1 MYNEKVMDNFKN
13 PRNVGVIEN
22 PSGESKVGSP
32 ECGDIMQ
39 IFLSI
44 DENEV
49 ITDAQFQTFGC
60 AAAVASSSMATQM
73 LKGKTV
79 KEALK
84 LTNKQ
89 VVEELEGL
97 PPQKIHC
104 SVLAE
109 SAIQAAIKDYLEK
122 NGKDIKDY
130 LDE

>member
-13 PRNVGVIEN
+13 PRNVGFIEN
-22 PSGESKVGSP
+22 ADGESKVGSP

-39 IFLSI
+39 IFLKI
-44 DENEV
+44 NDDEIIE
-49 ITDAQFQTFGC
+49 DAKFQTFGC

-73 LKGKTV
+73 LIGKSI

-122 NGKDIKDY
+122 NGKDIRDY
-130 LDE
+130 LD

>member
-1 MYNEKVMDNFKN
+1 MYNDKVMDNFKN

-22 PSGESKVGSP
+22 ADGESKVGSP

-39 IFLSI
+39 IFLKI
-44 DENEV
+44 NKDEIIE
-49 ITDAQFQTFGC
+49 DAKFQTFGC

-73 LKGKTV
+73 LKGKTIR
-79 KEALK
+79 EALK
-84 LTNKQ
+84 LTNRQ
-89 VVEELEGL
+89 VIEELEGL

-109 SAIQAAIKDYLEK
+109 DAIHSAVKNYLEK

-130 LDE
+130 LD

>member
-13 PRNVGVIEN
+13 PRNVGFIEN
-22 PSGESKVGSP
+22 ADGESKVGSP

-39 IFLSI
+39 IFLKVNK
-44 DENEV
+44 DEV
-49 ITDAQFQTFGC
+49 IEDVKFQTFGC

-73 LKGKTV
+73 LKGKTI

-109 SAIQAAIKDYLEK
+109 SAIRSAVEDYLKKHGK
-122 NGKDIKDY
+122 NIEDY
-130 LDE
+130 LD

>member
-13 PRNVGVIEN
+13 PRTVGGIEN
-22 PSGESKVGSP
+22 ADGVSKVGSP

-39 IFLSI
+39 IFLKI
-44 DENEV
+44 NDNDV
-49 ITDAQFQTFGC
+49 IEDAKFQTFGC
-60 AAAVASSSMATQM
+60 AAAVASSTMATQM
-73 LKGKTV
+73 LIGKTI

-109 SAIQAAIKDYLEK
+109 DAIHAAIKDYLEK
-122 NGKDIKDY
+122 KGKDIKDY
-130 LDE
+130 LD

>member
-1 MYNEKVMDNFKN
+1 MYNDKVMDNFKN

-22 PSGESKVGSP
+22 ADGESKVGSP

-39 IFLSI
+39 IFLKI
-44 DENEV
+44 NDDEV
-49 ITDAQFQTFGC
+49 IEDAIFQTFGC

-73 LKGKTV
+73 LIGKTI

-84 LTNKQ
+84 LTNRQ

-109 SAIQAAIKDYLEK
+109 DAIHAAVKDYLEK
-122 NGKDIKDY
+122 KGKDIKDY
-130 LDE
+130 LD

>member
-1 MYNEKVMDNFKN
+1 MYNDKVMDNFKN

-22 PSGESKVGSP
+22 ADGESKVGSP

-39 IFLSI
+39 IFLKI
-44 DENEV
+44 NDDEV
-49 ITDAQFQTFGC
+49 IEDAKFQTFGC

-73 LKGKTV
+73 LIGKTI

-84 LTNKQ
+84 LTNRQ

-109 SAIQAAIKDYLEK
+109 DAIHAAVRDYLEK
-122 NGKDIKDY
+122 KGKDIKDY
-130 LDE
+130 LD

>member
-13 PRNVGVIEN
+13 PRNVGSIEN
-22 PSGESKVGSP
+22 ADGESKVGSP

-39 IFLSI
+39 IFLKI
-44 DENEV
+44 NDDEIIE
-49 ITDAQFQTFGC
+49 DAKFQTFGC

-73 LKGKTV
+73 LIGKSI

-97 PPQKIHC
+97 PPQKLHC

-122 NGKDIKDY
+122 KGKDIKDY
-130 LDE
+130 LD